1 MADCHIVVVR
11 VIGRLE
17 QREVHN
23 PSEGEI
29 VGLEQARAAGK
40 LDTHGAQQFL
50 GGGAAT
56 GCEEHGVAV
65 FGADGFLQ
73 TVAFL
78 FGQVLGDGALEFAV
92 LGEHHIGE
100 ALGAT
105 LLGPILPCVELTA
118 RRGRATLEEHRA
130 DVWGLEHAERRVL
143 EVIGQFDQRIAETQI
158 RLVGTVLVHGVLP
171 GDALDRQLDVVAGGL
186 PDGGD
191 DLSAMAITSS
201 WSTKAI
207 SMSSWVNSGW
217 RSARKSSSR

>member
-100 ALGAT
+100 ALGAHAAW
-105 LLGPILPCVELTA
+105 PNPA
-118 RRGRATLEEHRA
+118 MRRT
-130 DVWGLEHAERRVL
+130 
-143 EVIGQFDQRIAETQI
+143 
-158 RLVGTVLVHGVLP
+158 
-171 GDALDRQLDVVAGGL
+171 
-186 PDGGD
+186 DGE
-191 DLSAMAITSS
+191 A
-201 WSTKAI
+201 WP
-207 SMSSWVNSGW
+207 
-217 RSARKSSSR
+217 RHP